1 MRLVVDLTLPTE
13 VRLIART
20 RRIFRDYMEE
30 MGVDQED
37 AHDVVLALDEACTNV
52 IRHAFPDGEE
62 CFRLQ
67 AQLSDGEVVVVVE
80 DDGVG
85 LPSEDIVIAPRPADP
100 EATTGRGMQIIRE
113 LMTSVEVE
121 TAPQRQGT
129 RLEMRKDLRP
139 AGFSAAG

>member
-30 MGVDQED
+30 LGVDQDD

-52 IRHAFPDGEE
+52 IRHAFPSGDD

-67 AQLSDGEVVVVVE
+67 AELSDGEVVVVVE

-85 LPSEDIVIAPRPADP
+85 LAP
-100 EATTGRGMQIIRE
+100 EAAE
-113 LMTSVEVE
+113 
-121 TAPQRQGT
+121 GT
-129 RLEMRKDLRP
+129 RLGLQIVRSLIEELGGTFSLTSQAGTRAEVQVP
-139 AGFSAAG
+139 AEALGSPGEKTG

>member
-30 MGVDQED
+30 LGVDRDD

-52 IRHAFPDGEE
+52 IRHAFPQGDES
-62 CFRLQ
+62 FRLQ

-80 DDGVG
+80 DEGVG
-85 LPSEDIVIAPRPADP
+85 LPSEDIVVTPRLPDP
-100 EATTGRGMQIIRE
+100 EATSGRGMQIIRE
-113 LMTSVEVE
+113 LMTSVQVE
-121 TAPQRQGT
+121 TAPHRQGT
-129 RLEMRKDLRP
+129 RLEMRKDLRM
-139 AGFSAAG
+139 AGVSGG

>member
-30 MGVDQED
+30 LGVDRDD

-52 IRHAFPDGEE
+52 IRHAFPSGEE

-80 DDGVG
+80 DEGVG
-85 LPSEDIVIAPRPADP
+85 LPSEDLVVAPRPADLD
-100 EATTGRGMQIIRE
+100 ATSGRGMQIIRE
-113 LMTSVEVE
+113 LMTTVEVE
-121 TAPQRQGT
+121 TAPKRQGT
-129 RLEMRKDLRP
+129 RLEMRKDLRM
-139 AGFSAAG
+139 AGFSAG